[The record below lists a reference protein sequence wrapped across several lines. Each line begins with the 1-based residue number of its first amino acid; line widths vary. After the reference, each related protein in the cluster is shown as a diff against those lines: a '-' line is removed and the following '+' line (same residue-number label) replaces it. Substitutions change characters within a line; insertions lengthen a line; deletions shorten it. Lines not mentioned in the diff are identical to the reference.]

1 MRPLLEILTLLG
13 TFLGKM
19 LYIVHFQR
27 RSAFSPTGHL
37 FLGHFW
43 DIFKARILF
52 CAHMPGFAIES
63 LSWCVLGMLSTYLDI
78 NGLTAFG
85 VTTKFIKDLAVV
97 WLKNRA
103 MCCLDHV
110 NRPEDWEFFFKEI
123 TRPPALIAD
132 HGGWPFWAVCFQ
144 CTKCEDCHLLNI
156 KGGEEAVSRRSVL
169 SNNFEPDRS
178 LPHFAD
184 LMVAMSDLR
193 VPVRMPS
200 GRF

>member
-1 MRPLLEILTLLG
+1 
-13 TFLGKM
+13 
-19 LYIVHFQR
+19 
-27 RSAFSPTGHL
+27 
-37 FLGHFW
+37 
-43 DIFKARILF
+43 
-52 CAHMPGFAIES
+52 MPGFAIES

-85 VTTKFIKDLAVV
+85 VTTKFIKDLAVA

-156 KGGEEAVSRRSVL
+156 KGGEEAVSRRSIL
-169 SNNFEPDRS
+169 SNNFEPDHS
-178 LPHFAD
+178 WPHFAD
-184 LMVAMSDLR
+184 LMVAMSDQR
-193 VPVRMPS
+193 VPVARA
-200 GRF
+200 GLLYQ